1 MASNLCPLQPSWLS
15 PLHCLKLVNY
25 NLRCACPPCSLAIS
39 ASFDNTLWLGLVP
52 LSSLSSHSLK
62 WRLSE
67 FIQLLYQHYSLIST
81 KPNHIGRLPSWYGAN
96 GSIPLFIRQ
105 SIKCLMRLYER
116 IGLRAHSLKT
126 RADIAQSTALGP
138 PNSVSGLVT
147 MAPLY

>member
-1 MASNLCPLQPSWLS
+1 LSLLFCFCFAMASNLCPLQPSWLS

-39 ASFDNTLWLGLVP
+39 ASFDNAQWLGLVP
-52 LSSLSSHSLK
+52 LSSLSFHSLK

-105 SIKCLMRLYER
+105 PIKCLIDLTDALCLHMFIHEEEKNN
-116 IGLRAHSLKT
+116 SLS
-126 RADIAQSTALGP
+126 AVNACS
-138 PNSVSGLVT
+138 N
-147 MAPLY
+147 